1 MEYMDSY
8 YEFKIAS
15 SFRKKKYF
23 PKTEDITTTSGY
35 AYLINNDEFQL
46 YKDLEYL
53 RTLESMAFDL
63 ILCEDKTE
71 DADIDEDKCLKIGES
86 LLENYDY
93 GLLLFVSDQKTDK
106 NCIQVNL
113 DGISDLEG
121 YFDCVIINLNKS
133 IADKKEDEITQIFLE
148 ILSRVRSG
156 DLAIIP
162 NTTYEHLQSKR
173 RGVEAL
179 LKVLNFRIEVP
190 QQEIKDL
197 IIASKTL

>member
-71 DADIDEDKCLKIGES
+71 DADIDEDKCLK
-86 LLENYDY
+86 
-93 GLLLFVSDQKTDK
+93 
-106 NCIQVNL
+106 
-113 DGISDLEG
+113 
-121 YFDCVIINLNKS
+121 
-133 IADKKEDEITQIFLE
+133 
-148 ILSRVRSG
+148 
-156 DLAIIP
+156 
-162 NTTYEHLQSKR
+162 
-173 RGVEAL
+173 
-179 LKVLNFRIEVP
+179 
-190 QQEIKDL
+190 
-197 IIASKTL
+197 